1 MSNVSGLDVRL
12 PIGALFTVLGL
23 LLTAWGLFTWGDP
36 GTRPTGIPIVPVWGA
51 VMLVLGGTML
61 LLARARRRH

>member
-23 LLTAWGLFTWGDP
+23 LLTGWGLLTWGDP

-51 VMLVLGGTML
+51 VMIVLGGTML